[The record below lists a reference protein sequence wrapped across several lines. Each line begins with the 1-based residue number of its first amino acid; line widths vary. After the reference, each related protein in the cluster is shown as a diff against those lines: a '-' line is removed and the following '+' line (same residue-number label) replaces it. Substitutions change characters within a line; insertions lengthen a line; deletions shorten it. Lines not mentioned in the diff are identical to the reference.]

1 MALSFALEPPY
12 NANSVEY
19 RYGAVCHGLGG
30 LQAYVHGEN
39 GVEVRGHPAIT
50 QSCQEANGMTLVD
63 RHLVSSPVWN
73 SREIQVMRASR
84 RFSVSCA

>member
-30 LQAYVHGEN
+30 FQAYVHGEN

-73 SREIQVMRASR
+73 SREIQVMRA
-84 RFSVSCA
+84 

>member
-30 LQAYVHGEN
+30 FQAYVHGEN

-50 QSCQEANGMTLVD
+50 QSCQEANGMIWWIVT
-63 RHLVSSPVWN
+63 SSHRQ
-73 SREIQVMRASR
+73 SGTHEKYRS
-84 RFSVSCA
+84 